1 MVMEVCLCDHDGNMG
16 VLQYELETVT
26 GEGRIQGNITAPC
39 FKNAQET
46 HKQELLGSPPPLRP
60 H

>member
-1 MVMEVCLCDHDGNMG
+1 MVTEVCLCD
-16 VLQYELETVT
+16 LQYELETVT

-46 HKQELLGSPPPLRP
+46 HEGIHRALDTETHGKIRSDS
-60 H
+60 